1 MKALIGKTL
10 ADLRKEGYE
19 GSDGSLDISLKE
31 YGVICKA
38 NQDGSL
44 DCVYKYNEEN
54 GFFLLETYQGLTA
67 SDFDW
72 IDVNAIVRWD
82 DETVDKWNSYPL
94 QNRLFDALN
103 YYGAE
108 EIFGTVYF
116 SPKIKIGVESDQDT
130 IVAHDWQEEPE

>member
-1 MKALIGKTL
+1 MEALIGKTL
-10 ADLRKEGYE
+10 SKLREEGYE
-19 GSDGSLDISLKE
+19 GSDASLDISLKE
-31 YGVICKA
+31 YGLIYRR

-82 DETVDKWNSYPL
+82 DETVDKWTV
-94 QNRLFDALN
+94 
-103 YYGAE
+103 GAE
-108 EIFGTVYF
+108 
-116 SPKIKIGVESDQDT
+116 T
-130 IVAHDWQEEPE
+130 IVAGT